1 MDRVDVSSLEACERD
16 FRKAAKML
24 AAMLEPPSGKVSC
37 LPLLATTACLCQHV
51 DEFSVEPSFLTTV
64 SNLPPSLFLGEI

>member
-37 LPLLATTACLCQHV
+37 CVRLCWLQRCNRQHV
-51 DEFSVEPSFLTTV
+51 DEFSVEPSLLTAV
-64 SNLPPSLFLGEI
+64 SNLTPSRSPR